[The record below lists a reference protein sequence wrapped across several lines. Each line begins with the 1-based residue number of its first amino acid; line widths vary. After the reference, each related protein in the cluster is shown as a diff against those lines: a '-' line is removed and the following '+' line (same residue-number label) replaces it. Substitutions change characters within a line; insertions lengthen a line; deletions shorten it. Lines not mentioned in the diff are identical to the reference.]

1 MGTGHQNG
9 DGTLTRPPIAEIQR
23 GSRERL
29 RIELTER
36 GGKWYVDC
44 RVWFV
49 GADGNF
55 KPSCKGVCIRPDHL
69 APLIQGLGL
78 AARALEGGVR

>member
-1 MGTGHQNG
+1 MGIAHQSG
-9 DGTLTRPPIAEIQR
+9 EGAPARPPIAEIQR

-36 GGKWYVDC
+36 GGRWYVDC

-49 GADGNF
+49 GPDGNF
-55 KPSCKGVCIRPDHL
+55 KPSGKGVCIRPDHL